1 MIIYV
6 RLIKTKGEITL
17 KECSK
22 LLIEIVSLFEEYD
35 FEYAITE
42 SGRVQIDLGG
52 EFFDVDK
59 TNVDELKELLED
71 LQTW

>member
-1 MIIYV
+1 M
-6 RLIKTKGEITL
+6 

-59 TNVDELKELLED
+59 TDINGLKELLED
-71 LQTW
+71 IQSW

>member
-1 MIIYV
+1 M
-6 RLIKTKGEITL
+6 

-59 TNVDELKELLED
+59 TDIVGLKELLED
-71 LQTW
+71 IQSW

>member
-1 MIIYV
+1 M
-6 RLIKTKGEITL
+6 R
-17 KECSK
+17 ECSK

-42 SGRVQIDLGG
+42 NGRVQIDFGG

-59 TNVDELKELLED
+59 TNVHELKELLED

>member
-1 MIIYV
+1 M
-6 RLIKTKGEITL
+6 R
-17 KECSK
+17 ECSK

-42 SGRVQIDLGG
+42 NGRAQIDLGG

>member
-1 MIIYV
+1 M
-6 RLIKTKGEITL
+6 R
-17 KECSK
+17 ECSK

-59 TNVDELKELLED
+59 TNIEELKELLED
-71 LQTW
+71 LQSW

>member
-1 MIIYV
+1 M
-6 RLIKTKGEITL
+6 R
-17 KECSK
+17 ECSR

-42 SGRVQIDLGG
+42 NGRVQIDLGG
-52 EFFDVDK
+52 EFFDIDK
-59 TNVDELKELLED
+59 TDVEGLKELLED